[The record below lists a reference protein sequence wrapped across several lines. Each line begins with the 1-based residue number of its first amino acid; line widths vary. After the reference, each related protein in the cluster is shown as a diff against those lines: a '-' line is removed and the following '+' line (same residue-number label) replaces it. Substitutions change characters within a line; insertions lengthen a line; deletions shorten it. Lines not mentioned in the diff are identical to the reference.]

1 MRESHRPTLPRGL
14 GSKIILPTLLV
25 IVMFAFPVLLAWQG
39 MLSIQSENES
49 MRGYSQSLVDLH
61 EVQAGLQ
68 AEAAASLNAD
78 AQNTVRTV
86 ILAMVLTGLLGLGL
100 AVLLTRRITRPV
112 RALTRAAQNL
122 SKGKLGH
129 RVEIRGKNELARLGR
144 AFNHM
149 ASSL

>member
-100 AVLLTRRITRPV
+100 AELLTRRMGAAIPSPWLLFWTIRAV
-112 RALTRAAQNL
+112 RKVGWPYYMT
-122 SKGKLGH
+122 
-129 RVEIRGKNELARLGR
+129 
-144 AFNHM
+144 
-149 ASSL
+149 